1 MTTGRI
7 NQVAIARDEASRTRP
22 TRRHKS
28 RRPRGHRGPDGGAV
42 LHTGGTSPSHANHN
56 DQRTRTRRG
65 THSESLDLNRK
76 RTVLV
81 RCSPSPEWAPLR
93 RGCHEIAKGGPPA
106 RLTGTPVLKETSDF
120 PPRAR
125 SGERDEGKAPAFAGH
140 HTTFAGARQSA
151 ETRRVWPTTT
161 HRPARCDA
169 DGQGC
174 LGPRAE
180 RRPPDF
186 PHAGRVPLG
195 SGAGRSG
202 RESGQYMR

>member
-120 PPRAR
+120 PPPEHAPENATREKLLPSLVTTQHLPGPDRALR
-125 SGERDEGKAPAFAGH
+125 H
-140 HTTFAGARQSA
+140 A
-151 ETRRVWPTTT
+151 ES
-161 HRPARCDA
+161 
-169 DGQGC
+169 
-174 LGPRAE
+174 GPRPLTDPQGAT
-180 RRPPDF
+180 PT
-186 PHAGRVPLG
+186 ARVV
-195 SGAGRSG
+195 
-202 RESGQYMR
+202 